1 LCLRLVRR
9 LAQTVATGLFAGI
22 TVGAFNIGG
31 PWIAIYGQCRRWKAE
46 RFASNM
52 VTYQAPTCVF
62 TLAIHVL
69 RGAFADRTLW
79 WYIALALPGMLLG
92 ARLGD
97 FAAARISE
105 GGFKRLTLGLIAVM
119 GLRLLLASLSAPAA
133 AATAALLACA
143 ALGIALR
150 RSARAAA
157 KGGAEMGASAVSLGD
172 KERVCPT
179 KPPSTNWT
187 RPAHLSYDELP
198 LDELPTAHGAVASG
212 FGMAHGDGVLT
223 RRAERPGLSHA
234 GNGLEKGQG

>member
-1 LCLRLVRR
+1 
-9 LAQTVATGLFAGI
+9 
-22 TVGAFNIGG
+22 
-31 PWIAIYGQCRRWKAE
+31 
-46 RFASNM
+46 
-52 VTYQAPTCVF
+52 
-62 TLAIHVL
+62 
-69 RGAFADRTLW
+69 
-79 WYIALALPGMLLG
+79 MLLG

-172 KERVCPT
+172 KAA
-179 KPPSTNWT
+179 PP
-187 RPAHLSYDELP
+187 PLP
-198 LDELPTAHGAVASG
+198 P
-212 FGMAHGDGVLT
+212 VLT
-223 RRAERPGLSHA
+223 GHVSSIPPY
-234 GNGLEKGQG
+234 